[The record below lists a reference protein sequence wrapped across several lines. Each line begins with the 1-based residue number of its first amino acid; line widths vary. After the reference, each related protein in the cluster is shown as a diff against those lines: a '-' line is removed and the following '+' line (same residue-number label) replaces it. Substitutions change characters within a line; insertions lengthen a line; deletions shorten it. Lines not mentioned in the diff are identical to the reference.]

1 MNSTGGTFVS
11 PFNTETSKY
20 TGPLAIVSY
29 EGPKN
34 SENQMHGHGKVLF
47 ANKST
52 YEGEFSCDMLNGT
65 GVLTDTINGTV
76 YSGEFKEDMRHGSAV
91 FTYAGGKYEG
101 KVVNKFEYTVT
112 SLLLNMCNHRHN
124 SFI

>member
-11 PFNTETSKY
+11 PFNTETAKY

-34 SENQMHGHGKVLF
+34 AENQMHGTGKVLF

-52 YEGEFSCDMLNGT
+52 YEGEFCHDMLHGY
-65 GVLTDTINGTV
+65 GVLTDTVAGTV
-76 YSGEFKEDMRHGSAV
+76 YAGEFKEDMRHGTAV
-91 FTYAGGKYEG
+91 FTYEGGKYEG
-101 KVVNKFEYTVT
+101 KKV
-112 SLLLNMCNHRHN
+112 
-124 SFI
+124 I